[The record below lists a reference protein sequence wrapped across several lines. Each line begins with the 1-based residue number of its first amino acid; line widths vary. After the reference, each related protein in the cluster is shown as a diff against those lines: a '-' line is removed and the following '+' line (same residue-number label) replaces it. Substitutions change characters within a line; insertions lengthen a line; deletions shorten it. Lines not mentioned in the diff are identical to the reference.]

1 MFYTERS
8 VTSCY
13 HGSKISGSQQSFL
26 IETASCIDERLNKST
41 GYRFVPKC
49 NHAQKSHACQ
59 FFRVFFPAKFAGPQ
73 FVEIQKR
80 ITLATW
86 RNDFYSLLPIAGGL
100 ELIRNSET
108 FWMNS
113 NNVYMMSK
121 NVVIWGLLSN
131 LRTMHQLCIIYRE
144 FPSRFASRTLR
155 ETSNEQRKTFQSLKQ
170 IQAFEI

>member
-1 MFYTERS
+1 M
-8 VTSCY
+8 TSCY

-80 ITLATW
+80 ITLAT
-86 RNDFYSLLPIAGGL
+86 
-100 ELIRNSET
+100 
-108 FWMNS
+108 
-113 NNVYMMSK
+113 
-121 NVVIWGLLSN
+121 
-131 LRTMHQLCIIYRE
+131 
-144 FPSRFASRTLR
+144 
-155 ETSNEQRKTFQSLKQ
+155 
-170 IQAFEI
+170 